1 MTITMKG
8 TDGIITATLVSPSPS
23 PTHPHLTHP
32 HHPQEC
38 HSVSR
43 DDFLESTSD
52 EVHNHPHA
60 EDRDVKCLFN
70 GD

>member
-1 MTITMKG
+1 MMTITMKG

-23 PTHPHLTHP
+23 PSSHS
-32 HHPQEC
+32 HPQEC
-38 HSVSR
+38 HSLSR
-43 DDFLESTSD
+43 DDFLEGTSD
-52 EVHNHPHA
+52 EVHNHPQA